1 MDPGTFLLLIVVLVV
16 FGGGALFLAVNA
28 GILGSKGSDPER
40 QLGPDDPADP
50 DARPRHTKVTLEQN
64 LQDDPRGEPL
74 DRRP

>member
-1 MDPGTFLLLIVVLVV
+1 MDPGTFFLLIVVLVLI
-16 FGGGALFLAVNA
+16 GGGALFLAVNA

-40 QLGPDDPADP
+40 ELGSGDRDDP

-64 LQDDPRGEPL
+64 TQDEPRGEPL

>member
-16 FGGGALFLAVNA
+16 VGGGALFLAVNA
-28 GILGSKGSDPER
+28 GILGRKGSDPER
-40 QLGPDDPADP
+40 QLGPDPDDP

-64 LQDDPRGEPL
+64 MQDEPRGEPL